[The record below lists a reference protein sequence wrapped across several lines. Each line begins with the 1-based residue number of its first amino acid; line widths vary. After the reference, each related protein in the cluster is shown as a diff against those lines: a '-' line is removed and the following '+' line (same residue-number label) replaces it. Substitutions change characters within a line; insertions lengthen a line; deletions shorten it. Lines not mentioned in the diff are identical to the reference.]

1 MKPTL
6 EQQPIIDYKG
16 LHLVVK
22 AYAGCGKTAT
32 LVAFAQA
39 NPNLSILYLAYN
51 KAIKD
56 EALSKF
62 PDNVTCKTGHQLAW
76 PKFGTLYAHKLG
88 NAKLTD
94 VAKLLQTRDWG
105 FVRHTMGVLNSFLSS
120 AEPEIGLAHFFAGVP
135 AEDQDSYGD
144 DATERLLG
152 AAGSVWEAMTDTES
166 SFPCAHDAYLK
177 LYQLSSP
184 QLSYDCILFD
194 EAQDANPVLSAI
206 VALQPGQKI
215 FVGDP
220 WQQIYRWRGAENALD
235 QQIEQGAEPMYLTN
249 SFRFGPMIAG
259 VANAILRLQGETRPL
274 VGLGPMDKVKTSMDG
289 VRGRYTVLNRTVS
302 GVIMSAIEAVSNGM
316 VVYWNGGIG
325 AYNLEGLEDT
335 YNLKNNRMGDIRDF
349 RVKAFKSYDAYTE
362 AAEASED
369 PEMLRTMRILK
380 DHGNIPQL
388 LAALRQYS
396 TDDIEDADIVVSTTH
411 RAKGLEWDIVLL
423 DEDFPDIFDPER
435 VDPDQVG
442 DELNLLYVGVT
453 RARKILILNTL
464 VQSIIVRAH
473 RAAKLA
479 QAKALEPK

>member
-6 EQQPIIDYKG
+6 EQQPIIQYKG

-32 LVAFAQA
+32 LVAFALA
-39 NPNLSILYLAYN
+39 NPDLRILYLAYN

-56 EALSKF
+56 EAISKF

-94 VAKLLQTRDWG
+94 VAKLLKVRDWS
-105 FVRHTMGVLNSFLSS
+105 FVRHVMGVLNSYTCS
-120 AEPEIGLAHFFAGVP
+120 ADAEIGLAHFFAGIP

-144 DATERLLG
+144 SATERLLA
-152 AAGSVWEAMTDTES
+152 AAGMVWEAMIGVES
-166 SFPCAHDAYLK
+166 AFPCAHDAYLK
-177 LYQLSSP
+177 LYQLSEP
-184 QLSYDCILFD
+184 QLNYDCILFD
-194 EAQDANPVLSAI
+194 EGQDSNPVLAAV
-206 VALQPGQKI
+206 VASQTAQKI

-235 QQIEQGAEPMYLTN
+235 QQIDLGAEAMYLTN

-274 VGLGPMDKVKTSMDG
+274 VGLGPMDKVKTTMDG
-289 VRGRYTVLNRTVS
+289 IRGQYTILNRTVS
-302 GVIMSAIEAVSNGM
+302 GVIMSAIDAVASGK

-325 AYNLEGLEDT
+325 AYNLDGLEDT
-335 YNLKNNRMGDIRDF
+335 YNLKNNKFGEIRDF

-380 DHGNIPQL
+380 DHGNIPRL
-388 LAALRQYS
+388 LSALRQFS
-396 TDDIEDADIVVSTTH
+396 TDDIDEADVVVSTTH
-411 RAKGLEWDIVLL
+411 RAKGLEWNIVKL
-423 DEDFPDIFDPER
+423 DEDFPDIFDQER
-435 VDPDQVG
+435 VPPDQVG
-442 DELNLLYVGVT
+442 DELNLLYVGAT
-453 RARKILILNTL
+453 RARKILIINTL
-464 VQSIIVRAH
+464 IQSIIVRAH
-473 RAAKLA
+473 RAAKRA
-479 QAKALEPK
+479 QKLEPQPQ

>member
-1 MKPTL
+1 MKPTH

-32 LVAFAQA
+32 LVAFAQS
-39 NPNLSILYLAYN
+39 NPNLRILYLAYN

-56 EALSKF
+56 EALTKF

-76 PKFGTLYAHKLG
+76 PKFGSRYAHKLG
-88 NAKLTD
+88 NTKMTD
-94 VAKLLQTRDWG
+94 VARLLNTKDWG
-105 FVRHTMGVLNSFLSS
+105 FVRNTMAVVSSYMSS
-120 AEPEIGLAHFFAGVP
+120 ADAEIGIAHFYAGVP
-135 AEDQDSYGD
+135 AEDQDAFSD
-144 DATERLLG
+144 SDIEKLLN
-152 AAGSVWEAMTDTES
+152 AAQTLWEEMTDIES
-166 SFPCAHDAYLK
+166 SFICEHDAYLK
-177 LYQLSSP
+177 LYQLSGP
-184 QLSYDCILFD
+184 ELSYDCILFD
-194 EAQDANPVLSAI
+194 EAQDANPVVSAI
-206 VALQPGQKI
+206 VASQPGQKI

-274 VGLGPMDKVKTSMDG
+274 VGLGPMDKVKTSIEG
-289 VRGRYTVLNRTVS
+289 IRGQYTILNRTVS
-302 GVIMSAIEAVSNGM
+302 GVIMSAIEAVSNGH

-335 YNLKNNRMGDIRDF
+335 YNLKNNRMGEIRDF

-479 QAKALEPK
+479 QTKSTEPT